1 MRLTALAALTLTIT
15 TACGPTAV
23 PGGATAASRA
33 RVVGDGAR
41 PFVLL
46 HGYSSS
52 PDEFLPFTATIRLP
66 AGRRFVFPEG
76 PGMGVNGRGRAWW
89 DLDLAS
95 HVGSDGLPDLSRTRP
110 AGLAEAAA
118 HVRTLLAAID
128 RRDDA
133 RPGDVILGGFSQ
145 GGMVGAEIAFRSD
158 QPMQALVLLSP
169 TIVDEP
175 SWTTGMR
182 ARAGLPVFL
191 AHGRQD
197 PILPFAASDRLAS
210 QLTAAGLIVTWVPF
224 DGGHDI
230 PAEVVTALNAFLAAT
245 STPRSPG

>member
-1 MRLTALAALTLTIT
+1 MVG
-15 TACGPTAV
+15 CGRAV
-23 PGGATAASRA
+23 EPESHSAIRTHE
-33 RVVGDGAR
+33 VGTGAR

-46 HGYSSS
+46 HGFSSS
-52 PDEFLPFTATIRLP
+52 PDDWMPFTATIQLP

-76 PGMGVNGRGRAWW
+76 PWRGVNGRGRAWW
-89 DLDLAS
+89 ALDLAS

-118 HVRTLLAAID
+118 HVRTLLDDID

-133 RPGDVILGGFSQ
+133 RPGELILGGFSQ

-158 QPMQALVLLSP
+158 QPLQALVLLSP
-169 TIVDEP
+169 TIVDEA

-197 PILPFAASDRLAS
+197 PILPFAASARLAQHLS
-210 QLTAAGLIVTWVPF
+210 AAGLAVTWVPF

-230 PAEVVTALNAFLAAT
+230 PADVVTALNGFLATAVAT
-245 STPRSPG
+245 PAPAP